1 MKKQTGGTIFLDEI
15 GDINPFIQLKL
26 LRAIQEK
33 QIERV
38 GDSQKR
44 FVDIRIITATH
55 KDLYRL
61 VEQGRFREDLYYR
74 LKVFPIHIPPLRN
87 RKEDIPLLTRHFI
100 TQFNQKTG
108 KSIKDLTSD
117 ALRVF
122 MDYHW
127 PGNVRGTR
135 KMPQSMPLS
144 CAPIS
149 TSVFLTCPLK
159 SDKWTS
165 DQWTRHGPP
174 ADGRPAHRLSA

>member
-1 MKKQTGGTIFLDEI
+1 M
-15 GDINPFIQLKL
+15 
-26 LRAIQEK
+26 
-33 QIERV
+33 
-38 GDSQKR
+38 
-44 FVDIRIITATH
+44 
-55 KDLYRL
+55 
-61 VEQGRFREDLYYR
+61 
-74 LKVFPIHIPPLRN
+74 RN

-135 KMPQSMPLS
+135 KNAAEHAFVL
-144 CAPIS
+144 CTNKHIS
-149 TSVFLTCPLK
+149 ILTCPLK

-165 DQWTRHGPP
+165 DQWTPP

>member
-1 MKKQTGGTIFLDEI
+1 M
-15 GDINPFIQLKL
+15 
-26 LRAIQEK
+26 
-33 QIERV
+33 
-38 GDSQKR
+38 
-44 FVDIRIITATH
+44 DIRIITATH

-127 PGNVRGTR
+127 PGNVRELENAIEHAFVLCTNEHI
-135 KMPQSMPLS
+135 SIFDL
-144 CAPIS
+144 PIEIRQMDIRPMD
-149 TSVFLTCPLK
+149 TSGR
-159 SDKWTS
+159 WTS
-165 DQWTRHGPP
+165 GP
-174 ADGRPAHRLSA
+174 